1 MIGTSINNSLTLTG
15 IAAADIA
22 GGAGK
27 AVKYDENG
35 KIVLCNNTGEPMLGI
50 LILQTAETVQAGDS
64 VTIQTCGKGK
74 AVAGVTIKAGDMLTV
89 NTDGTFVLAENSNYI
104 AGQAIIDR
112 AASTA
117 ASWEAGAIF
126 GIEILKGGQAT
137 A

>member
-50 LILQTAETVQAGDS
+50 LILQTAETVQILRSGYYEY
-64 VTIQTCGKGK
+64 
-74 AVAGVTIKAGDMLTV
+74 VADACQHKHRYRIINHRL
-89 NTDGTFVLAENSNYI
+89 
-104 AGQAIIDR
+104 IIDR
-112 AASTA
+112 QKLLAHAF
-117 ASWEAGAIF
+117 GY
-126 GIEILKGGQAT
+126 GIETGSAPARQNYAFHISQSFMHAPKQREIQK
-137 A
+137 